1 MGAKGRG
8 MLARRGVVGRFFTGW
23 SLGARKQ
30 DFVGVAGLGGTGG
43 GAGDPLL

>member
-8 MLARRGVVGRFFTGW
+8 MLARRGVVGRFFTGC